1 MQIEVKQGRVELAE
15 DEGVLLNCFEEV
27 KRLNPV
33 LKTIN
38 DKLSGAV
45 SHLFETGDFTAK
57 LGQTTV
63 LYPQG
68 RLKFKRII
76 LLGLGKRDEMTIEKL
91 RRAYGFAGRKTREL
105 KLKSLSV
112 QAFESNLAAIKLQES
127 SQAMVEGIL
136 LSFYKLDR
144 YKTVDENE
152 RVALQR
158 LTFLKEKRKGIGEI
172 KRGEEFGEIF
182 SWATNFSR
190 DLANRP
196 GNYLTPERLAGEAD
210 KLARENNFKC
220 KILSTTEIKKLKMN
234 SFLAVASGSKEPAKL
249 IVLEYLPPRRKINTL
264 VLVGK
269 GITFDAGGLS
279 LKTTEGMVEMK
290 GDMMGGA
297 VVIATIAACAK
308 IGLPLHLIGIIPA
321 TENLPS
327 GSALKVGDIITS
339 HSGKTIEVL
348 NTDAEGRLILAD
360 GLSYARSFEP
370 DAVVDV
376 ATLTGTIKL
385 ALGTLCAGLF
395 GNHRGLKAQMLK
407 ASEKSGE
414 RVWEMPLWKEYDEFL
429 KSDLADIKNVGGRF
443 GGAILAAAFLQN
455 FVGDLPWIHV
465 DIAGVDFREK
475 EDSYHT
481 KGASGFGA
489 RLLLQ
494 FLRDWKRI

>member
-1 MQIEVKQGRVELAE
+1 MQIEVKQGKVELAE
-15 DEGVLLNCFEEV
+15 DEAILLNSFEEV
-27 KRLNPV
+27 KRFV
-33 LKTIN
+33 GALKTID

-76 LLGLGKRDEMTIEKL
+76 LVGLGKRDEITMEKL

-105 KLKSLSV
+105 KLKSLSI
-112 QAFESNLAAIKLQES
+112 QAFETNLPPIKLQES
-127 SQAMVEGIL
+127 SQVMVEGIL
-136 LSFYKLDR
+136 LSHYKLDR
-144 YKTVDENE
+144 YKSVDENQKI
-152 RVALQR
+152 ALER

-172 KRGEEFGEIF
+172 KRGKEFGEIF
-182 SWATNFSR
+182 SWATNLSR
-190 DLANRP
+190 DLANQP

-220 KILSTTEIKKLKMN
+220 KILSAPEIKKLKMN
-234 SFLAVASGSKEPAKL
+234 SFLAVASGSKQPPKL
-249 IVLEYLPPRRKINTL
+249 IVLEYFPPRRKTNTL
-264 VLVGK
+264 ALVGK

-339 HSGKTIEVL
+339 HSGETIEVL

-385 ALGTLCAGLF
+385 ALGTICAGLF
-395 GNHRGLKAQMLK
+395 GNHQGLKAQMLR
-407 ASEKSGE
+407 AGEVSGE
-414 RVWEMPLWKEYDEFL
+414 RVWEMPLWKEYAEYL
-429 KSDLADIKNVGGRF
+429 KSDLADIKNVGGRP
-443 GGAILAAAFLQN
+443 GGAILAAKFLQN
-455 FVGDLPWIHV
+455 FVGDLPWIHL

-475 EDSYHT
+475 DDSYHS
-481 KGASGFGA
+481 KGATGFGA

-494 FLRDWKRI
+494 FLKGWKKI